1 MTWVACPKNDWL
13 EIYQIVLR
21 IDDQF
26 CVYLVTLYLGQM
38 DPKSKTQIAGMIF
51 GVKKAE
57 PILKLKTGSSIS
69 PWIGTCIV
77 SATRRPFVIQM
88 LGSACATCDP
98 PWALA
103 RQAALQIGLCVIG
116 HRIMMQRG

>member
-26 CVYLVTLYLGQM
+26 CLYLVTLYLGQM

-57 PILKLKTGSSIS
+57 PILKLNTGSSIS
-69 PWIGTCIV
+69 PWIGLV
-77 SATRRPFVIQM
+77 R
-88 LGSACATCDP
+88 
-98 PWALA
+98 ALF
-103 RQAALQIGLCVIG
+103 Q
-116 HRIMMQRG
+116 QRGGPLSFKCWDQPVPLVTLLGH